1 MVFLNYP
8 ESKEQTDCSLLCVDL
23 NLIKQGAAVRFTA
36 GYQALRRSLPGG
48 VAPKEFFDGR
58 SEIWRP

>member
-8 ESKEQTDCSLLCVDL
+8 ESKEETDCSLLCVDL

-36 GYQALRRSLPGG
+36 GYQALRRACQEGCAEG
-48 VAPKEFFDGR
+48 VFR
-58 SEIWRP
+58 WTI